1 MRAALLSTTS
11 VSTAAPVAASTVATT
26 APVAFHRLAVERT
39 YPTELAAAVARG
51 AVVVDIRSNAERAA
65 QGTLPGALAI
75 SADLVAERL
84 DPSGPGRLA
93 LAVDRDVE
101 WILVSS
107 DGASS
112 HGVVTELHAQGLRRV
127 THLVGGYDAIRAAR
141 LVGAVAEAQHVA
153 QDVARV
159 TAH

>member
-1 MRAALLSTTS
+1 MRTALVSATS
-11 VSTAAPVAASTVATT
+11 VSTAAPVV
-26 APVAFHRLAVERT
+26 FHRLAVERT
-39 YPTELAAAVARG
+39 YPTELSAAVARG
-51 AVVVDIRSNAERAA
+51 AVVVDIRSHAERAA

-75 SADLVAERL
+75 SADLVAQRL
-84 DPSGPGRLA
+84 DPTGPGRLS

-107 DGASS
+107 DGTAS
-112 HGVVTELHAQGLRRV
+112 HGVLADLHAHGLRRV

>member
-11 VSTAAPVAASTVATT
+11 VSTAAPVAAS
-26 APVAFHRLAVERT
+26 PVAFHRLAVERT

-51 AVVVDIRSNAERAA
+51 AVVVDIRSNAERAV

-112 HGVVTELHAQGLRRV
+112 HGVVTDLHAQGLRRV

>member
-1 MRAALLSTTS
+1 MRAALVSATS
-11 VSTAAPVAASTVATT
+11 VSTVAPVSDA

-39 YPTELAAAVARG
+39 YPTELSAAVARG
-51 AVVVDIRSNAERAA
+51 AVVVDIRSHVERAS

-84 DPSGPGRLA
+84 DPSGSGRLA

-101 WILVSS
+101 WILVSA

-112 HGVVTELHAQGLRRV
+112 HGVVAELHAQGLRRV

>member
-1 MRAALLSTTS
+1 MRVALLSASS
-11 VSTAAPVAASTVATT
+11 VSTA

-51 AVVVDIRSNAERAA
+51 AVVVDIRSHAERAA

-84 DPSGPGRLA
+84 DPSGSGRLA

-112 HGVVTELHAQGLRRV
+112 HGVVAGLHAQGLRRV

>member
-1 MRAALLSTTS
+1 MRAALLSITS
-11 VSTAAPVAASTVATT
+11 VSTA

-39 YPTELAAAVARG
+39 YPTELSAAVARG
-51 AVVVDIRSNAERAA
+51 AVVVDIRSNAERAV

-84 DPSGPGRLA
+84 DPSGPGRLS

-112 HGVVTELHAQGLRRV
+112 HGVVAELHAQGLRRV
-127 THLVGGYDAIRAAR
+127 THLVGGYDAIWTAR